1 MRPPLIKVMAVSALI
16 VAGLAILSVAA
27 RHRSSAGAFSTPTP
41 APPARPAAG
50 EDVAPG
56 SALQPILDAAPDGA
70 TFRLSPGTY
79 AGALEIRRPVTIWG
93 PRSAVIRSDGRGDT
107 IIVRSDRVRLL
118 GFTVDGSGDR
128 PDLADSA
135 VRIHG
140 VDVRVEGLRV
150 INALFGIA
158 AEQSRRVVLVG
169 NEIVGDPA
177 IAVGLRGDGIR
188 LWETRDSLVQRNH
201 LDHSRDV
208 VVWFSPDNRVLDNVV
223 LHSRYGTHMM
233 YSSGGDIERNRY
245 IGNVVSLFIMY
256 SYNMKVCHNLLAAN
270 TVEGMGLGSK
280 ESGNL
285 VIEGNRFVKNN
296 MGLYLDTSPFRRGDS
311 NLVRGNLFDLCEAAV
326 VFHSSQTRNTFEGN
340 TFRDNQAQVR
350 VEGRGDAMGV
360 TWRGNY
366 FDDYGGYDF
375 DRDGAGDVPY
385 ELRLLSNQII
395 GGRPELAF
403 FRGSPALGL
412 LDMTSQV
419 FPLFRPTPVLVDE
432 RPRMAPTVAEGLLP

>member
-1 MRPPLIKVMAVSALI
+1 MRQPLIKVLSVPAAI

-27 RHRSSAGAFSTPTP
+27 RHRSPVGAIPPPPP
-41 APPARPAAG
+41 APPARPAVG
-50 EDVAPG
+50 TDVVPG

-70 TFRLSPGTY
+70 AFRLAPGTY
-79 AGALEIRRPVTIWG
+79 SGPLEIRRPVTIWG

-107 IIVRSDRVRLL
+107 IAVRSNRVRLL
-118 GFTVDGSGDR
+118 GFTIDGSGDR

-140 VDVRVEGLRV
+140 ADVRVEGLRV
-150 INALFGIA
+150 VNALFGIA
-158 AEQSRRVVLVG
+158 AEQSRRVALVG
-169 NEIVGDPA
+169 NEIVGDPG

-188 LWETRDSLVQRNH
+188 LWETRDSVVQRND

-208 VVWFSPDNRVLDNVV
+208 VVWFSPENQVVDNVV
-223 LHSRYGTHMM
+223 RHSRYGTHMM
-233 YSSGGDIERNRY
+233 YSSGGVIEGNRY
-245 IGNVVSLFIMY
+245 IGNVVSVFIMY
-256 SYNMKVCHNLLAAN
+256 SYNMKVCRNLFAAN
-270 TVEGMGLGSK
+270 TAEGMGLGSK

-296 MGLYLDTSPFRRGDS
+296 MGLYLDTSPFRREDT

-350 VEGRGDAMGV
+350 VEGRGDALGV

-366 FDDYGGYDF
+366 FDDYRGYDF

-385 ELRLLSNQII
+385 ELRSLSNQVI

-403 FRGSPALGL
+403 FRGSPALAL

-419 FPLFRPTPVLVDE
+419 FPLFQPTPVLVDE
-432 RPRMAPTVAEGLLP
+432 RPQMAPTVEDLAP